1 MEDIIS
7 KENNYPL
14 LSGLHMLT
22 DIIGVIKQRTSQK
35 VFVNKVQNEEITVD
49 SFGRDLAKDILI
61 KIYTTLNDKYQS
73 LSVIP
78 REIDSYNKLDMAIE
92 NYGLYTS

>member
-35 VFVNKVQNEEITVD
+35 VFVNKV
-49 SFGRDLAKDILI
+49 RMK
-61 KIYTTLNDKYQS
+61 K
-73 LSVIP
+73 
-78 REIDSYNKLDMAIE
+78 
-92 NYGLYTS
+92 